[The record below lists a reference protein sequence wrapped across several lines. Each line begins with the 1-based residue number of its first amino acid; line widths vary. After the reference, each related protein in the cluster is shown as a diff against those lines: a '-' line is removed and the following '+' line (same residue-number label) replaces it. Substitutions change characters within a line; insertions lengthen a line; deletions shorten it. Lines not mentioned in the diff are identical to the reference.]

1 MFIQVLSLKI
11 MDKIKKFNKSVDE
24 IKKLFPENSNY
35 LNEKIVEHSMCT
47 NLFIEKNDLLDWYK
61 KISSKK
67 IDVEIINLNEMNS
80 WELSNDKIMHNSKKF
95 FQVKGLR
102 VNNTE
107 RENQRSWDQPILEE
121 INYDGG
127 LLGLVR
133 GLKNG
138 LPHYLVE
145 AKFEPGNYNQY
156 QLSPTLQATFSNLS
170 KAHGGRAPHYYELFK
185 DYSDNLGDYSFSGW
199 LSEDGGRLLN
209 KRNFGLVKTIN
220 IDNFELVNE
229 NFNWVSLFQLKEILK
244 SDAIVNPHLMRLMFL

>member
-1 MFIQVLSLKI
+1 
-11 MDKIKKFNKSVDE
+11 
-24 IKKLFPENSNY
+24 
-35 LNEKIVEHSMCT
+35 
-47 NLFIEKNDLLDWYK
+47 
-61 KISSKK
+61 
-67 IDVEIINLNEMNS
+67 MNS
-80 WELSNDKIMHNSKKF
+80 WELSNEKIMHNSKKF
-95 FQVKGLR
+95 FQVRGLR

-170 KAHGGRAPHYYELFK
+170 KAHGEENLIIMSYLKITMIILKIILFM
-185 DYSDNLGDYSFSGW
+185 G
-199 LSEDGGRLLN
+199 
-209 KRNFGLVKTIN
+209 GLVKMVEDCLI
-220 IDNFELVNE
+220 
-229 NFNWVSLFQLKEILK
+229 KEILVLLK
-244 SDAIVNPHLMRLMFL
+244 Q